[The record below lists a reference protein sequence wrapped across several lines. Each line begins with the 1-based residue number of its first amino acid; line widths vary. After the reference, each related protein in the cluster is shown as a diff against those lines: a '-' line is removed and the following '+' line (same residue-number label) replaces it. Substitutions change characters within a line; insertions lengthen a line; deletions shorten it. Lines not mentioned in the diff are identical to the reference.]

1 MPIHLSLHPSLCCAA
16 AVLLAACAPSLVH
29 PPAPP
34 PVVLLGEVHDNAA
47 QHALRLA
54 EFRRLLDGGA
64 RPALLMEQFD
74 RDRQAEID
82 RLRGATPPP
91 TAAALVAA
99 VAGGDSG
106 WNWRFYTP
114 FVQLALD
121 HGLPIVAVNVS
132 RAESRQVIGQGL
144 AGTGFSA
151 DVPEAIWSAQAGDI
165 EASHCGMIDAAT
177 ARRMAGAQVARDQ
190 FMARMVEAH
199 ADRGV
204 VLLAGNGHVRRDVG
218 VPRWLADGTRARSRS
233 IGYLEDT
240 DVPPPGAYDRVVVTA
255 PQSRA
260 DPCAAMRPPRTR

>member
-1 MPIHLSLHPSLCCAA
+1 MRFDFSLCCAA
-16 AVLLAACAPSLVH
+16 AVLLAACDPHLVR
-29 PPAPP
+29 PPAAA

-54 EFRRLLDGGA
+54 EFRTLLDGGA

-74 RDRQAEID
+74 RDRQPEID
-82 RLRGATPPP
+82 RLRATSPPP
-91 TAAALVAA
+91 TAAALVTA

-132 RAESRQVIGQGL
+132 RAESRQVISKGL

-218 VPRWLADGTRARSRS
+218 VPRWLGDGTRARSRS

-255 PQSRA
+255 PQSRE
-260 DPCAAMRPPRTR
+260 DPCAAMRAPRSP